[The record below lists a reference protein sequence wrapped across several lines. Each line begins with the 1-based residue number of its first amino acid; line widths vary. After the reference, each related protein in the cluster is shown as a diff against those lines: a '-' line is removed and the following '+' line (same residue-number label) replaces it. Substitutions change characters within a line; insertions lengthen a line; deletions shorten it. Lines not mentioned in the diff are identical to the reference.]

1 MDKNRKWKWLL
12 FGVLLV
18 CSIWMVT
25 PPGDIKDDKGNIVKK
40 GKINLGL
47 DLQGGSSFLVQVDRE
62 DVQRKLKEKESNV
75 SLEDEVERVREAA
88 VEMIR
93 RRVDVSGTAETEI
106 YKEGNDRINVR
117 LPGVAAEAHA
127 ATREMIE
134 KDGVLV
140 FKLVDIN
147 SDQYVAELMT
157 ERPAPD
163 GFTMG
168 AGYYL
173 REKGAPKLVREEYER
188 LKDYGD
194 FPADLMLEEVT
205 LEDGTEIYRPIFIE
219 TRIMMTGADITSAQ
233 TGTDP
238 MNGGFTVDLKFGKEG
253 TKNFADLTREYAA
266 TESRAGRQLAIIL
279 DDVFYSAPVLK
290 VPILNGEAVI
300 SGSFTA
306 DDVKQ
311 LANILRAGSMPGRV
325 KVIEERTI
333 DPTLGKA
340 SVESGVS
347 AIAWGG
353 VAIVVFM
360 GLYYMIPGLIANAS
374 LIFMLLLLPVGM
386 KLAAGFLG
394 VAAGSLEG
402 SDSVGL
408 PTLTL
413 YGIAGIVLTMGM
425 AVDANVLTFERMRE
439 EWKVGKSIQGAINA
453 GYNKAFSTIFDS
465 NITTLLTAVILY
477 ITGSGPIRGFAVTLS
492 AGIIVSMFI
501 VLVITRMIFSTLA
514 EKGMLKTIK
523 MRSLPSF
530 LANAKVDFV
539 GKRKIS
545 AILSLLLIMGSW
557 AWFAKKGSD
566 NFGIDFTGGT
576 IIPFTFAE
584 KQDSDLIQSALVKA
598 GFTSA
603 KIDYQTKK
611 DGTQFL
617 EVKVKESDEAEV
629 QRAVDTVMN
638 LNGSYVE
645 DADGEHVSIGS
656 QIGNELRDRSIKA
669 IIFAIIGIVIYVSI
683 RFEFGL
689 AIGAIVALAHDVLIT
704 VGLFCLFGRELS
716 MPIIAALLTIVG
728 YSVNDTIVIFDR
740 IREDLK
746 LEKGKSYKE
755 VANLAINQ
763 TLSRTL
769 ITSFTTLL
777 PLVMLLI
784 MGGGAV
790 NDFALALFIGILVGT
805 YSSIFIATP
814 VALMLNGKIRKKEK
828 VVTE

>member
-1 MDKNRKWKWLL
+1 MDKNKMWKWLL
-12 FGVLLV
+12 LGGLLV
-18 CSIWMVT
+18 CSIWMIT
-25 PPGDIKDDKGNIVKK
+25 PPGDVKDDKGNIVKK
-40 GKINLGL
+40 GKIKLGL
-47 DLQGGSSFLVQVDRE
+47 DLQGGSSFIVQVDRE
-62 DVQRKLKEKESNV
+62 DVQKKLKESGSDV
-75 SLEDEVERVREAA
+75 SLEKQIEQVRESA

-93 RRVDVSGTAETEI
+93 RRVDISGTAEAEI
-106 YKEGNDRINVR
+106 YPEGKDRINVR
-117 LPGVAAEAHA
+117 LPGVAAEAHD

-147 SDQYVAELMT
+147 SNEYVGKLLT
-157 ERPAPD
+157 EHPAPE
-163 GFTMG
+163 GFVLG

-173 REKGAPKLVREEYER
+173 REKGAPKLTREDYEK

-194 FPADLMLEEVT
+194 FPADLMLEKET

-238 MNGGFTVDLKFGKEG
+238 ITGGLTVDLKFGKEG

-266 TESRAGRQLAIIL
+266 TESRSGRQLAIIL

-290 VPILNGEAVI
+290 VPILNGAAVI
-300 SGSFTA
+300 SGNFSA
-306 DDVKQ
+306 EDVKQ

-325 KVIEERTI
+325 RVIEELTI

-347 AIAWGG
+347 AIIWGG
-353 VAIVVFM
+353 ISVLVFM
-360 GLYYMIPGLIANAS
+360 GVYYLVPGLIANAS

-394 VAAGSLEG
+394 VASGSLEG

-413 YGIAGIVLTMGM
+413 YGIAGIVLTVGM

-439 EWKVGKSIQGAINA
+439 EWKVGKSISGAINA
-453 GYNKAFSTIFDS
+453 GYNKALSTILDA
-465 NITTLLTAVILY
+465 NVTTLLTAVILY

-492 AGIIVSMFI
+492 AGILVSMFI

-514 EKGMLKTIK
+514 EKGLLKSIK
-523 MRSLPSF
+523 MLSLPF

-539 GKRKIS
+539 GKRKIA
-545 AILSLLLIMGSW
+545 AILSLVLIFGSW
-557 AWFAKKGSD
+557 AWFAKKGPA

-576 IIPFTFAE
+576 VIPFTFAE
-584 KQDSDLIQSALVKA
+584 KQDSDVVRSALEEA

-617 EVKVKESDEAEV
+617 EVKVKESDEVSV
-629 QRAVDTVMN
+629 QRAVDTVKQ
-638 LNGSYVE
+638 LPGSYDE
-645 DADGEHVSIGS
+645 DKKGEYVSVGS
-656 QIGNELRDRSIKA
+656 QIGDELKSRSIKA
-669 IIFAIIGIVIYVSI
+669 IIFALIGIIIYISI
-683 RFEFGL
+683 RFEF
-689 AIGAIVALAHDVLIT
+689 AFAMGAIVALAHDVLIT
-704 VGLFCLFGRELS
+704 VGLFCLLGRELS

-728 YSVNDTIVIFDR
+728 YSVNDTIVVFDR

-755 VANLAINQ
+755 IANLSINQ

-769 ITSFTTLL
+769 LTSITTLL
-777 PLVMLLI
+777 TVVMLLVL
-784 MGGGAV
+784 GGGAV

-805 YSSIFIATP
+805 YSSVFIATP
-814 VALMLNGKIRKKEK
+814 VALLWHKEEGKEEK

>member
-12 FGVLLV
+12 FGGLLV
-18 CSIWMVT
+18 CSIWMIT

-47 DLQGGSSFLVQVDRE
+47 DLQGGSSFIVQVDRE
-62 DVQRKLKEKESNV
+62 DVQRKLKESGSNV
-75 SLEDEVERVREAA
+75 SLEEQVERVREAA

-117 LPGVAAEAHA
+117 LPGVAAEAHD

-163 GFTMG
+163 GFEMG

-173 REKGAPKLVREEYER
+173 REEGAPKLVREDYEK

-194 FPADLMLEEVT
+194 FPADLMLEKET

-238 MNGGFTVDLKFGKEG
+238 MNGGFTVDLKFGKDG
-253 TKNFADLTREYAA
+253 TKEFADLTREYAA
-266 TESRAGRQLAIIL
+266 IEGQRAGRQLAIIL
-279 DDVFYSAPVLK
+279 DDVFYSAPVLRT
-290 VPILNGEAVI
+290 PILNGEAVI

-325 KVIEERTI
+325 KVIEERVI

-347 AIAWGG
+347 AIVCGG
-353 VAIVVFM
+353 IAVVVFM
-360 GLYYMIPGLIANAS
+360 AFYYMIPGLVADVS

-402 SDSVGL
+402 NDAIGL

-413 YGIAGIVLTMGM
+413 YGIAGIVLTVGM

-439 EWKVGKSIQGAINA
+439 EWKVGKSIHGAINA

-492 AGIIVSMFI
+492 AGILVSMFI
-501 VLVITRMIFSTLA
+501 VLVITRMIFTIMA

-523 MRSLPSF
+523 MRSIPF
-530 LANAKVDFV
+530 LANVKVDFL
-539 GKRKIS
+539 GKRKIA
-545 AILSLLLIMGSW
+545 AILSLVLIVGSW
-557 AWFAKKGSD
+557 AWFAHKGPA

-584 KQDSDLIQSALVKA
+584 KQDSDVIQSALEKA
-598 GFTSA
+598 GFSSA

-611 DGTQFL
+611 DGSQFL
-617 EVKVKESDEAEV
+617 EVKVKESKEDEV
-629 QRAVDTVMN
+629 QRAVDTVTN
-638 LNGSYVE
+638 LDGSYVV
-645 DADGEHVSIGS
+645 DADGEFVNIGS
-656 QIGNELRDRSIKA
+656 QIGNELRNRSIKA
-669 IIFAIIGIVIYVSI
+669 IIFSIIGIVIYLSI
-683 RFEFGL
+683 RFEFSL
-689 AIGAIVALAHDVLIT
+689 AVGAIVALAHDVLVV
-704 VGLFCLFGRELS
+704 VGLFCLLGRELS
-716 MPIIAALLTIVG
+716 MPIIAAVLTIIG

-740 IREDLK
+740 MREARSLQP
-746 LEKGKSYKE
+746 GKTYKE
-755 VANLAINQ
+755 VANGAINQ

-769 ITSFTTLL
+769 LTSVTTLL
-777 PLVMLLI
+777 PVLSLLLI
-784 MGGGAV
+784 GGGAV
-790 NDFALALFIGILVGT
+790 GDFALALFIGIVFGT

-814 VALMLNGKIRKKEK
+814 VALMLNGEIRKKEK